1 MTDYGKIRK
10 AFIDLPVGS
19 TFTRN
24 ELMELAKVPTDMQ
37 TRKLASAVISIQ
49 VKMDLAIQD
58 GKKGRYVVYKKLA
71 NPRSVT
77 Q

>member
-1 MTDYGKIRK
+1 MTHYGKLKK
-10 AFIDLPVGS
+10 AFIDLPVGAR
-19 TFTRN
+19 FTRN
-24 ELMELAKVPTDMQ
+24 ELMESAQVGPDAAKT
-37 TRKLASAVISIQ
+37 ASAVIGTQ

-71 NPRSVT
+71 NPRSMT